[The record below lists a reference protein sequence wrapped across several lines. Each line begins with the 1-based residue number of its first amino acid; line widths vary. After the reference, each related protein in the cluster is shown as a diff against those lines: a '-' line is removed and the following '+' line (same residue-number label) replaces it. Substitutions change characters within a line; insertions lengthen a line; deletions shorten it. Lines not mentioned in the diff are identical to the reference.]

1 MYRWPSSK
9 DKQKVFIQ
17 YVVMQQAINMMAGN
31 EQNEWMN
38 EWNIENETKTFA
50 ETDRLTIINK
60 DMKDIPYR

>member
-1 MYRWPSSK
+1 
-9 DKQKVFIQ
+9 
-17 YVVMQQAINMMAGN
+17 MQQAINMMAGN